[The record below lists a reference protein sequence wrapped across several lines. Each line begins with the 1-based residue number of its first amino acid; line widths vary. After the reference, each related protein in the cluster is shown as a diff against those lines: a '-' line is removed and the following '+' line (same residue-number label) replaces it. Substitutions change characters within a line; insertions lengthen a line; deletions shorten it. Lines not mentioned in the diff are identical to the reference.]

1 MAYVFLYSIQ
11 YIGKYILNYWI
22 VICYLELDLTEY
34 TVIEK
39 SKNNSGI
46 NKIEGYISFML
57 KEDYIDK

>member
-1 MAYVFLYSIQ
+1 M
-11 YIGKYILNYWI
+11 LNYWI

-46 NKIEGYISFML
+46 NKIEGYIFFML
-57 KEDYIDK
+57 KEHYIDR

>member
-1 MAYVFLYSIQ
+1 MHAWQGESMAYAFLYCIP

-39 SKNNSGI
+39 
-46 NKIEGYISFML
+46 
-57 KEDYIDK
+57 